1 MKIIKKE
8 EYNLTQGE
16 TTQLNDLLK
25 TSFPGL
31 FENRIYMKQLPHFRL
46 LVKNNDKIIAQ
57 TGVDYRVVRVGDKV
71 FRVFGVIDLC
81 VESSFRKRKI
91 AEKLLDEVFSL
102 IKKNYG
108 DFIVLFAD
116 DHRLY
121 KRLGYQLKKNK
132 CTWLGVDEHKTVGI
146 IEDVLDDCLMVKEV
160 SGQKW
165 PEGKFDMLGYLY

>member
-8 EYNLTQGE
+8 EYNLTQSE
-16 TTQLNDLLK
+16 TVQVNKLLK
-25 TSFPGL
+25 TSFPGI
-31 FENRIYMKQLPHFRL
+31 FENRIYMKQLPHFRF

-71 FRVFGVIDLC
+71 FKVFGIIDLC
-81 VESSFRKRKI
+81 VESSFRKRKV
-91 AEKLLDEVFSL
+91 AEKLLNEVVNL
-102 IKKNYG
+102 VKKSNG

-132 CTWLGVDEHKTVGI
+132 CTWL
-146 IEDVLDDCLMVKEV
+146 
-160 SGQKW
+160 
-165 PEGKFDMLGYLY
+165 